1 MRILIIDDNEEI
13 TNSLSKYLA
22 LENFD
27 VVTSNNGH
35 NGLNLIKTGNYDKI
49 LLDLAM
55 PEFSGMDLLEA
66 LNQLDKSKM
75 EKIILFTATS
85 MPTDQRK
92 HLDSLGVNT
101 CLKKPIKMLEL
112 VKILN
117 A

>member
-22 LENFD
+22 LENFE

-35 NGLNLIKTGNYDKI
+35 NGLNLIKTGIYDKI

-55 PEFSGMDLLEA
+55 PEFSGIDLLEA
-66 LNQLDKSKM
+66 LNQQDKSKM

-85 MPTDQRK
+85 MPTEERK
-92 HLDSLGVNT
+92 HLADFGIHSY
-101 CLKKPIKMLEL
+101 LKKPIKMPEL

-117 A
+117 S